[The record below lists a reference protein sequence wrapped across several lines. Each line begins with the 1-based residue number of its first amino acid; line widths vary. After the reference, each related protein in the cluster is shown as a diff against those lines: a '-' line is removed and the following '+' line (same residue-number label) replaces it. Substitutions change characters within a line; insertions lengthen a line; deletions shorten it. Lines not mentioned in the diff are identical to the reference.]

1 MDVNPFLDYLRDH
14 EATRDLAKS
23 LRAVLALRN
32 RPRLIPAE
40 ASAPRTAARRELKRT
55 AVHGLRLGRI
65 RGIELRLD
73 WSVAIILGLLTW
85 LLATEGLPA
94 IAPGYPRAAYWAAS
108 FVSAIAFFATLLAH
122 EIAHAVVA
130 QRRGLQVTDITLWVF
145 GGVARIG
152 GEARTPRDDFAIAVV
167 GPLASFT
174 ISVLASML
182 LLGMY
187 LLGVPGIVVASV
199 AWLSSMNFI
208 LAVFNLAPAAPL
220 DGGRLLRAW
229 LWHRSGDHD
238 AAARKATRAGEVLAW
253 LLVVSGLVELAL
265 GGARGRRLDARAR
278 MGRPQRRS
286 LRGPPG
292 RAGLRCGAVSP
303 TTVRPRAR

>member
-1 MDVNPFLDYLRDH
+1 M
-14 EATRDLAKS
+14 
-23 LRAVLALRN
+23 
-32 RPRLIPAE
+32 
-40 ASAPRTAARRELKRT
+40 
-55 AVHGLRLGRI
+55 
-65 RGIELRLD
+65 
-73 WSVAIILGLLTW
+73 
-85 LLATEGLPA
+85 
-94 IAPGYPRAAYWAAS
+94 
-108 FVSAIAFFATLLAH
+108 
-122 EIAHAVVA
+122 VA

-265 GGARGRRLDARAR
+265 GALVEGVWMLVLGWVVRNAARSEARQVGPGSGAVPSRQRPFGPARDEEAHDRRRDLDEH
-278 MGRPQRRS
+278 GEGQRRDE
-286 LRGPPG
+286 LAMTAGRQDVEPRVAHEQGRGAD
-292 RAGLRCGAVSP
+292 RHALE
-303 TTVRPRAR
+303 PR